1 MKVIFSPRAQ
11 RSLDSIEAYLIER
24 NPSAAL
30 RVIDR
35 IVGMAEV
42 LADHPLMGRD
52 YDGVNRVFAVP
63 RTRYRI
69 FYRVRKEA
77 GLVEVLTIA
86 HSSQLPP
93 SFGG

>member
-1 MKVIFSPRAQ
+1 MRIL
-11 RSLDSIEAYLIER
+11 RSLIER

-52 YDGVNRVFAVP
+52 YDGANRVFAIP
-63 RTRYRI
+63 RTRYWI
-69 FYRVRKEA
+69 FCRMREDV
-77 GLVEVLTIA
+77 GVVEVLTIE
-86 HSSQLPP
+86 HTSQLPP
-93 SFGG
+93 SFSE